1 MNQDFPH
8 PPFPDFSDFPSID
21 EVIPPAQKRVF
32 GLNYEALETRW
43 NVNRRTLY
51 RWKKLGVN
59 LNSPQQVAAHIS
71 NQKNSSPLAIEAAIQ
86 TLQKS

>member
-1 MNQDFPH
+1 MEEPTLRAIRVCGMNY
-8 PPFPDFSDFPSID
+8 
-21 EVIPPAQKRVF
+21 A
-32 GLNYEALETRW
+32 ALEARW

-71 NQKNSSPLAIEAAIQ
+71 NQKNSSPAAIEAAIR

>member
-1 MNQDFPH
+1 MQMLSHDTFADFPPMEE
-8 PPFPDFSDFPSID
+8 PPRRAPRFCGF
-21 EVIPPAQKRVF
+21 
-32 GLNYEALETRW
+32 NYEALEARW

-71 NQKNSSPLAIEAAIQ
+71 KQKNSSPAAIEAAIR